1 MGLAPCAS
9 FEGGAQRY
17 AHAIELWL
25 PLDVSDI
32 KNLVSKTSRV
42 REHEPLRIK
51 SDSSD
56 GRYKNSFFFFT
67 LLGHWALGF
76 GDSPSTG
83 DPRKQA
89 CVFKY
94 RLALAPGTLSR
105 TSRCA
110 ARPPAQK
117 PALQRAGSPRCWETP
132 AFPQLFYRRAQPL
145 RYISRRSSA
154 TVDSI

>member
-105 TSRCA
+105 TESDAQPGRRPRSQLCSELV
-110 ARPPAQK
+110 PPAAGKLLPSRNSSTGAPNRCDISQGGV
-117 PALQRAGSPRCWETP
+117 AL
-132 AFPQLFYRRAQPL
+132 L
-145 RYISRRSSA
+145 
-154 TVDSI
+154 